1 MPMSNAHFLAVAC
14 DIHGAELA
22 EGYTG
27 DCIEIAIDESME
39 IWDGWDALYSVRVY
53 RVSNDEDGNPTHPPP
68 VTVTLI
74 SNRSLIWV
82 NSSGWRPIMRP
93 ASRPKNSSK
102 LRSLTVIRPAPG
114 LRKTRAVE
122 VLRRPVP

>member
-39 IWDGWDALYSVRVY
+39 IWDGCDALYSVRVY
-53 RVSNDEDGNPTHPPP
+53 RVSNDEDGNPTHECVHEECVNNNPP
-68 VTVTLI
+68 VMLD
-74 SNRSLIWV
+74 
-82 NSSGWRPIMRP
+82 
-93 ASRPKNSSK
+93 
-102 LRSLTVIRPAPG
+102 
-114 LRKTRAVE
+114 
-122 VLRRPVP
+122 